1 MRPLTD
7 LAGARPKGTNPYL
20 PTGVGVVKSVSWCEL
35 TDENGIA
42 LLNKEGKP
50 FSKVLALQL
59 EGEDKFFRVPRL
71 TARYTET
78 LAPVLNGGDVL
89 DEIRQALD
97 TTSTYEE
104 VVSKLASLVGKK
116 ISVTRTPQKLV
127 TTDLKPYV
135 GSVVKV
141 EFVKEQAQPQ
151 TTAAAPTAAAQP

>member
-20 PTGVGVVKSVSWCEL
+20 PTGLGRIKSVSWCEL
-35 TDENGIA
+35 TDENGTA

-78 LAPVLNGGDVL
+78 LTPVLNSGDVL
-89 DEIRQALD
+89 DMIRQALD

-104 VVSKLASLVGKK
+104 VVSKLDSLIGKS

-151 TTAAAPTAAAQP
+151 TPAAPAAAAQP

>member
-7 LAGARPKGTNPYL
+7 LVGARPKGTNPYL

-35 TDENGIA
+35 TDENMVA

-78 LAPVLNGGDVL
+78 LVPVLNGGEVL
-89 DEIRQALD
+89 DLIRQALD

-104 VVSKLASLVGKK
+104 VVSKLTTLVGKK

-127 TTDLKPYV
+127 TTDLTPYV

-141 EFVKEQAQPQ
+141 EFVKNKLNRRPQPRQ
-151 TTAAAPTAAAQP
+151 

>member
-35 TDENGIA
+35 TDENGAA
-42 LLNKEGKP
+42 LLNNEGKP

-78 LAPVLNGGDVL
+78 LTPVLNGGDVL

-97 TTSTYEE
+97 TTYTYEE

-151 TTAAAPTAAAQP
+151 TPAATGAAAQP